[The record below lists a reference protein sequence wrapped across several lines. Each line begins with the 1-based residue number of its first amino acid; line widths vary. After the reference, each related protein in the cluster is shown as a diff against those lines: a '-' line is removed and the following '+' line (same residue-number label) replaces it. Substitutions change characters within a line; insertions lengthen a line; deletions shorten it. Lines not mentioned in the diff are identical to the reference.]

1 MTADSITLEFPTLA
15 QVRDAI
21 ANRPRRMQLEEV
33 AAACDVSLS
42 WLKQV
47 MSGSIEGPSYERI
60 VAVYRYVKGS
70 GSV

>member
-1 MTADSITLEFPTLA
+1 MPVDSIPLDFPTLA
-15 QVRDAI
+15 QVREAI

-33 AAACDVSLS
+33 AEACDVSLS

-60 VAVYRYVKGS
+60 VAVYRYVKG
-70 GSV
+70 GSA